1 MFLHQPLQ
9 NGLIFNILTDFTL
22 FFYVCLKFNYKTCD
36 TMTFYIKLHENLLRF
51 VFDLFLTCNVLKIT
65 SSVPMED
72 FSLNFNVFV
81 VIMVCL
87 VFCFR
92 NTRFVVTVQI
102 FCPKKSYWIKP
113 SETLSFLVHFILFA
127 ICITFLL
134 VKILLS
140 TVLKSVNFIVSLFGH
155 IFKYRITIT
164 FLFLT
169 FGHERIFENYLSVN
183 RSFIIL
189 LTTILTI
196 LTYF

>member
-1 MFLHQPLQ
+1 
-9 NGLIFNILTDFTL
+9 
-22 FFYVCLKFNYKTCD
+22 
-36 TMTFYIKLHENLLRF
+36 MTFYIKLHENLLRF

-92 NTRFVVTVQI
+92 NTRFVVTMQI
-102 FCPKKSYWIKP
+102 FCPKESYWIKP
-113 SETLSFLVHFILFA
+113 SETLSFLVHFIL
-127 ICITFLL
+127 LPL

-140 TVLKSVNFIVSLFGH
+140 TVLKSVNFIASLFGH
-155 IFKYRITIT
+155 IFKHRITIT